1 MTIFPP
7 TDLAPEADVLRLLN
21 KRRAGTTVP
30 RFLRFEETEFTLRI
44 RQLICD
50 WELLYR
56 SHRIQ
61 PANRKDRSF
70 VVSYA
75 GKPLLRRDF
84 VQGSFEHGG
93 RYAGW
98 WMGLNADRR
107 SAITI
112 DGEACTELDF
122 QCVSP
127 RIAYALEGQP
137 RDPQEDLY
145 ILWGRLA
152 DRFPREVVKI
162 AFATLLYTYK
172 KGKLKAP
179 AEVRM
184 PAGETFDN
192 LALIIRALHP
202 ALKPWF
208 CQGRIAEIQ
217 RVESDIATL
226 VMEIF
231 TYDLKRPV
239 LPVHDSFI
247 VAKRDEKALG
257 LAMGYAFSKIIKDWT
272 GLNALPNIR
281 GLEPETAQI
290 VLPRLGIN
298 NVALANV
305 ACTSLPCYIR
315 PEGGEHA

>member
-1 MTIFPP
+1 MTTLPL
-7 TDLAPEADVLRLLN
+7 TSLAPEADVLRVLN
-21 KRRAGTTVP
+21 KRKPGSTDP
-30 RFLRFEETEFTLRI
+30 RFLPFEETDFSRRI
-44 RQLICD
+44 RQLIRD
-50 WELLYR
+50 WEVLYR
-56 SHRIQ
+56 SHLIQ
-61 PANRKDRSF
+61 PSGRKDRAF
-70 VVSYA
+70 VAARA

-84 VQGSFEHGG
+84 VQGSFDLGG

-98 WMGLNADRR
+98 WMELNAVRR
-107 SAITI
+107 SALTV

-137 RDPQEDLY
+137 RNPDEDLY

-152 DRFPREVVKI
+152 DRFPREAVKI

-172 KGKLKAP
+172 KGKLRAP
-179 AEVRM
+179 AGLKM
-184 PAGETFDN
+184 PSGETFDN
-192 LALIIRALHP
+192 LALIIRASHP
-202 ALKPWF
+202 TLRPWF

-231 TYDLKRPV
+231 TYDLRRPV

-257 LAMGYAFSKIIKDWT
+257 LAMGYAFSKVVKDWT

-281 GLEPETAQI
+281 GLEPETAKVI
-290 VLPRLGIN
+290 LPRLGIN
-298 NVALANV
+298 NVALAN
-305 ACTSLPCYIR
+305 AGRTSLPCQIR